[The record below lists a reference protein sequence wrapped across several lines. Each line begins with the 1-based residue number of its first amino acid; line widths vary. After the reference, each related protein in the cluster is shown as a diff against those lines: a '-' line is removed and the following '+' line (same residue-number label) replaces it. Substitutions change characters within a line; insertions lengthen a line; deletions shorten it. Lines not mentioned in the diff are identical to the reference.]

1 MTVPSPVAAASNP
14 FSELSPQ
21 QLFSLQGQVVL
32 ITGAAGGIGGALARG
47 FAAAGAKLVVCDLN
61 PRIHELAV
69 QWRGNGMDVDALSFD
84 VTKEDEITKAFA
96 QVIERH
102 GRLDVLIN
110 NAGVIVRTPFLEL
123 KREEWQK
130 VLDTDLTACFL
141 MAQHA
146 AKLMVAQGRGRIVHL
161 SSIMNHVA
169 RPNLVPYVVAKG
181 GVSALTRAMAA
192 DLAGTGVTVNALA
205 PGYTETEFS
214 QAKDP
219 EFNAFVSGWT
229 PARRWGQPE
238 DLCGAALLLASGA
251 GAYINGQTLY
261 VDGGFLAVTR

>member
-1 MTVPSPVAAASNP
+1 
-14 FSELSPQ
+14 
-21 QLFSLQGQVVL
+21 
-32 ITGAAGGIGGALARG
+32 
-47 FAAAGAKLVVCDLN
+47 
-61 PRIHELAV
+61 
-69 QWRGNGMDVDALSFD
+69 MDVDAMTFD
-84 VTKEDEITKAFA
+84 LTREDEIAHAFE
-96 QVIERH
+96 QIVERH
-102 GRLDVLIN
+102 GRVDVLIN

-130 VLDTDLTACFL
+130 VIDIDLTACFL
-141 MAQHA
+141 MAQQA
-146 AKLMVAQGRGRIVHL
+146 ARLMVKQGGGRIIHL

-169 RPNLVPYVVAKG
+169 RPNLVPYVSAKG

-192 DLAGTGVTVNALA
+192 DLGGTGVTVNALA
-205 PGYTETEFS
+205 PGYTQTEFS

-219 EFNAFVSGWT
+219 EFNAFVSGWA